1 MKTLTHTVYT
11 PDSLLLH
18 PARIVNEMA
27 RDLVAGRNLA
37 WQLAVREIRAQ
48 YRQTS
53 LGLLWIFI
61 VPLANTVTW
70 VFIHK
75 AGIVSIRDTTID
87 YPIYVFTGTLLWAIF
102 MDALNAPLV
111 QTSAAR
117 NMLAKINFPREA
129 LIISGLYQVFFNTG
143 IKTLILFVALFFLGV
158 SPSLYQL
165 LFPFAALSLILAGT
179 AIGLVV
185 TPIGMLYRD
194 VGKGLPFL
202 MQFAMYI
209 TPVVFPMPTIGM
221 AATIF
226 RFNPLTPLL
235 VTARDLATGMQPEH
249 IDDFFL
255 VTAMV
260 SLILAVSLAIYR
272 ATMYIIIERLSS

>member
-1 MKTLTHTVYT
+1 
-11 PDSLLLH
+11 
-18 PARIVNEMA
+18 MA

-37 WQLAVREIRAQ
+37 WQFAVREIRAQ
-48 YRQTS
+48 YRQTA
-53 LGLLWIFI
+53 LGLLWMFI
-61 VPLANTVTW
+61 TPLANTLTW

-75 AGIVSIRDTTID
+75 TGVISIRDTSID

-102 MDALNAPLV
+102 MDALNAPLL
-111 QTSAAR
+111 QTNTAR
-117 NMLAKINFPREA
+117 SMLAKINFPREA

-143 IKTLILFVALFFLGV
+143 IKTLILFASLFFFGIR
-158 SPSLYQL
+158 PSLTQL

-202 MQFAMYI
+202 MQFVMYI

-226 RFNPLTPLL
+226 RLNPLTPLL
-235 VTARDLATGMQPEH
+235 ITARDLLTGTQPEH
-249 IDDFFL
+249 IDAFL
-255 VTAMV
+255 MV
-260 SLILAVSLAIYR
+260 SAMALLILVVSLAVYR
-272 ATMYIIIERLSS
+272 ATMHIIIERLSS